1 MRPRSRRDA
10 GAPSPFCHAQD
21 PRSPAAQP
29 RRGADVDL
37 VDSTCLGPKHEP
49 ERGAVDS
56 PLDSE
61 ADSAVSGTADS
72 RPWSAGQGLS
82 LGARA
87 ASWMSPRPSWA
98 SPWTCLALPRACLF
112 LSPVNLPSPSST
124 LPRALLVAPLTCS
137 SVMSVVPSFSLQL
150 PAGPHQTWPATATAA
165 QVLGLKQVARDE
177 PTFPSVGSAWLP

>member
-1 MRPRSRRDA
+1 MRPRSSRDS

-29 RRGADVDL
+29 RRGADADL
-37 VDSTCLGPKHEP
+37 VDPTCLDPKHEP
-49 ERGAVDS
+49 ERGAVDT

-61 ADSAVSGTADS
+61 TDSAVSGTADS

-124 LPRALLVAPLTCS
+124 LPRALLMAPLTCS

-150 PAGPHQTWPATATAA
+150 RRVRIRPGRYGHRGAGTPVSYTHLT
-165 QVLGLKQVARDE
+165 L
-177 PTFPSVGSAWLP
+177 PTILRVW